1 FIQKTSQ
8 ARISMTKAGLE
19 AGKKSVSFLERA
31 KEIIIHDVPTPE
43 EGYEKLE
50 SYLRHA
56 LSQGKTPEEIKKIL
70 ATKGWLGEI
79 LDSYLQRLK

>member
-1 FIQKTSQ
+1 
-8 ARISMTKAGLE
+8 MTKTGME
-19 AGKKSVSFLERA
+19 AEKKGVSFLEKA

-56 LSQGKTPEEIKKIL
+56 LSQGKTHEEIKKIL
-70 ATKGWLGEI
+70 ATKGWLEEI
-79 LDSYLQRLK
+79 LDSYLSRLK